1 MFNPENFF
9 YSSVFFRPF
18 GAWRLQRDEERA
30 ALKNWQKL
38 WATNA
43 KGGSG
48 DHEREVQEM
57 ATNYLRRGSHTNFVE
72 KFIAAKHLAR
82 EKKKSLKDERAKMR
96 AEKKKALET
105 ESREV
110 EENLTRKCSFKS
122 RRREEKK
129 KRKEV
134 EVLERQHMRDEDM
147 RREKEERR
155 RMRIEE
161 LNSAQVS

>member
-18 GAWRLQRDEERA
+18 GAWRQQRDEERA